1 MQSVK
6 RAFMCNCDG
15 NSVVEDIKNIFI
27 RSELPEE
34 WKSEPWNNF
43 VTEMLSYEMDTR
55 KMKRNCVEVWQAY
68 ERRWHKLLPDLKA
81 SMAYPVYAGSYAEG
95 MPNAGDL
102 DMICVATWTEA
113 YEFFGK
119 LRDNVTSLPF
129 IADLCHPG
137 YIKLIVPSITRR
149 NYDHKDYQ
157 VKKDGRHHYL
167 SSTGFVRTMK
177 EWGTTGYNHDV
188 NGPALTEEGV
198 EGTSSDIVHAIKCVI
213 WPSFAND
220 IFLRTCFNGD
230 VEKIKQ
236 LSVYA
241 VATGHALSLHND
253 LEWRLSF
260 TEAEKVLVR
269 EWTET
274 QYNCYYLIK
283 HLKMIHLKNTD
294 VLCSY
299 FIKTVILWISDVVP
313 NAYWIESRQMEFLFK
328 TLHILQIM
336 YRYHYLPNYFI
347 PQNNMIDHKSKEDCL
362 VLADEINDI
371 LLSGRIRIV
380 IAELLCEN
388 DVEVIFLSSINM
400 DVKHA
405 RHKSCRILCKTVRKY
420 CESSRTFYEQ
430 LVINEA
436 QLLSSL
442 TTMMPIW
449 NRTQCKALEDI
460 LAILSNIV
468 SLEFSCAFR
477 TVITRLIADFYHSL
491 CTRQSMKKAETFYRE
506 SFTLIYPCKFNDGH
520 ISGRVQFA
528 LFYYLNG
535 DYTVALSEINK
546 IHPAIVDVIKN
557 NKVDCYLNLSF
568 PVWLKDRFFHDEF
581 LARLVSALLTNFP
594 FIVNVV
600 VIGIYIM
607 IKCIVKICP
616 KERQDDVFALY
627 SLLRECED
635 QQCTPTAC
643 DSYQMIA
650 DNLSDTVKEIY
661 HIIQLP
667 PTVKNGMPFT
677 RNQAVKQYWDDW

>member
-1 MQSVK
+1 MLYLYLLAGLASVN
-6 RAFMCNCDG
+6 AENQDVYIQESWHNGFHG
-15 NSVVEDIKNIFI
+15 YI
-27 RSELPEE
+27 RLAPEE
-34 WKSEPWNNF
+34 DLHGWKIRVNFNAAVGTLQVWNAKIIHESSDRKEFVLTNVDVSEHVMAGSTLKLDFIVRGTVGPIHTAT
-43 VTEMLSYEMDTR
+43 VTLETG
-55 KMKRNCVEVWQAY
+55 
-68 ERRWHKLLPDLKA
+68 
-81 SMAYPVYAGSYAEG
+81 YAG
-95 MPNAGDL
+95 P
-102 DMICVATWTEA
+102 AT
-113 YEFFGK
+113 
-119 LRDNVTSLPF
+119 TSTPCNDDPF
-129 IADLCHPG
+129 VSCS
-137 YIKLIVPSITRR
+137 PSICS
-149 NYDHKDYQ
+149 HQVLKD
-157 VKKDGRHHYL
+157 
-167 SSTGFVRTMK
+167 FCRT
-177 EWGTTGYNHDV
+177 
-188 NGPALTEEGV
+188 
-198 EGTSSDIVHAIKCVI
+198 
-213 WPSFAND
+213 
-220 IFLRTCFNGD
+220 TCG
-230 VEKIKQ
+230 Q
-236 LSVYA
+236 
-241 VATGHALSLHND
+241 
-253 LEWRLSF
+253 
-260 TEAEKVLVR
+260 
-269 EWTET
+269 
-274 QYNCYYLIK
+274 C
-283 HLKMIHLKNTD
+283 
-294 VLCSY
+294 
-299 FIKTVILWISDVVP
+299 P
-313 NAYWIESRQMEFLFK
+313 
-328 TLHILQIM
+328 
-336 YRYHYLPNYFI
+336 
-347 PQNNMIDHKSKEDCL
+347 
-362 VLADEINDI
+362 ADEINDI

-405 RHKSCRILCKTVRKY
+405 RHKSCRILCKTIRKY

-581 LARLVSALLTNFP
+581 LARLASALLTNFP

-600 VIGIYIM
+600 IIGIYIM